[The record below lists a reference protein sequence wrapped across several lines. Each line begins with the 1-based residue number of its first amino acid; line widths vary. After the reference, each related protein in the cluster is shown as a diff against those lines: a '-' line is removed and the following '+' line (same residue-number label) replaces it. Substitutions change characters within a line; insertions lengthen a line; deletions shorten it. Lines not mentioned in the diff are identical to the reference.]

1 VETGF
6 PSENATSAKMLE
18 RFLVPVSVKPLLGAA
33 LRAREDT
40 QMRLPLLPP
49 SSLSGEQKE
58 LYDIMGVMNESFGS
72 FVATREDGVLIGP
85 FNPMLH
91 FPVFG
96 RAQAQ

>member
-1 VETGF
+1 
-6 PSENATSAKMLE
+6 MLE

-33 LRAREDT
+33 LRAREDP

-58 LYDIMGVMNESFGS
+58 LYDDIMGVMNESFGS
-72 FVATREDGVLIGP
+72 FVATREDGVLIWP